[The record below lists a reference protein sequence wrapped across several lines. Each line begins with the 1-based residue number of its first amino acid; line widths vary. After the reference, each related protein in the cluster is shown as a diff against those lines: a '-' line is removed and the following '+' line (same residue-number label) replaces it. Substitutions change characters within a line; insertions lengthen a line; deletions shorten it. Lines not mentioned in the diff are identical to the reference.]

1 MVCKEKKNMTKRQPS
16 WMSGTPRSK
25 PSQGGVPETVKA
37 EVTTKANKL
46 IETVLKPQH
55 IQPPPDHPQFNYIV
69 DIYGKWYHRY
79 FYLCATYC
87 VPGPNAT
94 VPSFEAKFA
103 RMEYAGNNRFHLSF
117 MRHTGQWIE
126 LYTGIALDE
135 CLASI
140 RDEPFFFP

>member
-1 MVCKEKKNMTKRQPS
+1 MP
-16 WMSGTPRSK
+16 GTPRSK
-25 PSQGGVPETVKA
+25 PSHSRVPETVKA
-37 EVTTKANKL
+37 EVTTQANKL

-55 IQPPPDHPQFNYIV
+55 IQPPPDHPQLNYIV

-79 FYLCATYC
+79 FYLCATYR
-87 VPGPNAT
+87 VPGPHAT

-103 RMEYAGNNRFHLSF
+103 RLEYAGSNRFHLSF

-126 LYTGIALDE
+126 LYTGITLDE

>member
-1 MVCKEKKNMTKRQPS
+1 MTKRQPP
-16 WMSGTPRSK
+16 WMSGTSRSK
-25 PSQGGVPETVKA
+25 SSQGGVPEMVKA
-37 EVTTKANKL
+37 EVTTQANRL
-46 IETVLKPQH
+46 IETVLKPRH

-69 DIYGKWYHRY
+69 DIYGKWYHCY
-79 FYLCATYC
+79 FYLCATYR

-126 LYTGIALDE
+126 LYMGIALDE